1 MKTKSLYI
9 ASLEPFAGSLFV
21 TMGVM
26 ELLKGRL
33 GKVAFFR
40 PLIEN
45 DEKKDDDIAFV
56 LDHYALEMEYAQ
68 AYGFSLDDVKTMVS
82 ENRTG
87 ELFEALIRKFKQLE
101 SEYDFVLCEGLNR
114 ASFNATFDFD
124 MNLEIAKN
132 IGSPYIN
139 IINGK
144 KKSAKKLF
152 EALSIE
158 AAHIEAEGCNHFAT
172 FVNRIDPDSLQIL
185 QNKWDI
191 SAHKA
196 LLYLLPEIEE
206 LDKPT
211 VADVMHT
218 LGCDHIFGDEKDLK
232 RVVRQSKIAVMK
244 LENYLRHIE
253 EGDLIIVSGDRSDI
267 IIGTLAAVY
276 SQNFPHIA
284 GILLTGGIVPEEG
297 IMKLVRGLN
306 EFSVPILSIESDTYE
321 AAMQVDSVPSQLR
334 AYSERKIA
342 LAQGLFAS
350 HVDVKTIEAKIQTAA
365 SSVMTPA
372 MFEFTLFEKAR
383 EKRKKIVLPESD
395 DERILR
401 AAEILLRR
409 EVVDIILLG
418 DPETIYHKS
427 ASLGLDLSM
436 ACIVNPADSPLLEV
450 YASML
455 YELRREKGLLL
466 EAARDAMTHSTYFA
480 TMMVHSGYAD
490 GMVSGAAHT
499 TQDTI
504 RPALQIIKTKP
515 GISIVSSIFFM
526 CLDNKVLVYGDCAVN
541 LDPDAA
547 ELAEIAI
554 SSAESAVRF
563 GIEPRIAMLSY
574 STGTSGKGEEVE
586 KVREATRLAREK
598 RPDLLIEGP
607 IQYDAAIDPEVA
619 SVKLPGSDVAGKATI
634 FIFPDLNTGNNTYKA
649 VQRSTGGI
657 AIGPV
662 LQGLKKPVNDLSRGC
677 SVDDIINTVAI
688 TAIQAQAADE
698 ENS

>member
-21 TMGVM
+21 TMGIM
-26 ELLKGRL
+26 ELLKGKL

-40 PLIEN
+40 PLIES
-45 DEKKDDDIAFV
+45 DATKDDDITFV
-56 LDHYALEMEYAQ
+56 LEHYALNMEYAQ

-82 ENRTG
+82 ENRSD
-87 ELFEALIRKFKQLE
+87 ELFEALIRKFKRLE
-101 SEYDFVLCEGLNR
+101 SEYDFVLCEGMNR

-124 MNLEIAKN
+124 LNLEIAKN
-132 IGSPYIN
+132 LGCPYIS
-139 IINGK
+139 IIKGK
-144 KKSAKKLF
+144 GKSAPKLF
-152 EALSIE
+152 EELNIE
-158 AAHIEAEGCNHFAT
+158 ADNIEAEGCEHFAT
-172 FVNRIDPDSLQIL
+172 FVNRIDPDIL
-185 QNKWDI
+185 QVLKNRWDI
-191 SAHKA
+191 SSHKA

-206 LDKPT
+206 LDRPT
-211 VADVMHT
+211 VADVMHS
-218 LGCDHIFGDEKDLK
+218 LGCNHIFGDEKDLK
-232 RVVRQSKIAVMK
+232 RVIRQSKVAAMK
-244 LENYLRHIE
+244 LEHYLGYIE
-253 EGDLIIVSGDRSDI
+253 EGDLIIVPGDRSDI
-267 IIGTLAAVY
+267 IIGTLAAAY
-276 SQNFPHIA
+276 SQNFPHIS
-284 GILLTGGIVPEEG
+284 GILLTGGLVPG
-297 IMKLVRGLN
+297 NDIMKLVQGLN
-306 EFSVPILSIESDTYE
+306 AFSVPILSIGSDTYST
-321 AAMQVDSVPSQLR
+321 AMRVDGVPSKIR
-334 AYSERKIA
+334 PHSDRKIA

-350 HVDVKTIEAKIQTAA
+350 HVDAKMIEAKIQTAA

-383 EKRKKIVLPESD
+383 SKKKKIVLPESD

-418 DPETIYHKS
+418 DPDAIYHKS

-436 ACIVNPADSPLLEV
+436 ACIVNPADSPLMEI
-450 YASML
+450 YASMF
-455 YELRREKGLLL
+455 YELRRGKGLLL

-547 ELAEIAI
+547 ELAEIAV
-554 SSAESAVRF
+554 SSAESALRF

-586 KVREATRLAREK
+586 KVREATRLAKEK
-598 RPDLLIEGP
+598 RPDLPIEGP
-607 IQYDAAIDPEVA
+607 IQYDAAIDPDVA
-619 SVKLPGSDVAGKATI
+619 SVKLPGSEVAGKATI

-649 VQRSTGGI
+649 VQRATGGI

-677 SVDDIINTVAI
+677 QVADIVNTVAI
-688 TAIQAQAADE
+688 TAIQAQAADK
-698 ENS
+698 ENA